1 LSFLPNNL
9 EICPLFILPTLPI
22 KRSNST
28 LARLNKFPSISV
40 HELPKNKL
48 FVFQPDKKTLAYV
61 FEDCGQAARKLTP
74 QRCAHLSDSDLK
86 LNKNLQH
93 IRRVINKGVLTTTE
107 IGKFFI
113 FQNPDYSS
121 SLALVPWGSN
131 LASQVGTKLI
141 SKQERGMIRLPS
153 FQYGVVIGLL
163 LSDGWLQLQSKKRS
177 INSHLSLKQSLDKS
191 KYVWFVF
198 SILSHYC
205 SSCPFLVSGV
215 RSGVRFYGL
224 EFFTRAL
231 PCFTEI
237 YFLFYKDSEKVIP
250 QNIFELL
257 TPVALAHWI
266 MGDGVSRPY
275 GLQLCTDSYSLPD
288 VVRLM
293 NVLIIRYELGCT
305 LHKKRENQ
313 YRIYISSKSMS
324 RLKEIV
330 GPYMHESMSYKLSNG
345 V

>member
-1 LSFLPNNL
+1 MWYSLYGVLSLDNLYTYLPYLSFLSFLPNNL

-121 SLALVPWGSN
+121 SLALVP
-131 LASQVGTKLI
+131 
-141 SKQERGMIRLPS
+141 
-153 FQYGVVIGLL
+153 
-163 LSDGWLQLQSKKRS
+163 
-177 INSHLSLKQSLDKS
+177 
-191 KYVWFVF
+191 
-198 SILSHYC
+198 
-205 SSCPFLVSGV
+205 
-215 RSGVRFYGL
+215 
-224 EFFTRAL
+224 
-231 PCFTEI
+231 
-237 YFLFYKDSEKVIP
+237 
-250 QNIFELL
+250 
-257 TPVALAHWI
+257 
-266 MGDGVSRPY
+266 
-275 GLQLCTDSYSLPD
+275 
-288 VVRLM
+288 
-293 NVLIIRYELGCT
+293 
-305 LHKKRENQ
+305 
-313 YRIYISSKSMS
+313 
-324 RLKEIV
+324 
-330 GPYMHESMSYKLSNG
+330 
-345 V
+345 